1 MTEMCLEQMIIK
13 QSQNGKQII
22 WRTLNKSSEPE
33 TKQKVTVSLLL
44 LLDEDYI
51 QTLDNDDELKKKEE
65 KSIIGI

>member
-22 WRTLNKSSEPE
+22 WKTLNKSSEPE

-65 KSIIGI
+65 KSTIGI

>member
-65 KSIIGI
+65 KSTIGI

>member
-1 MTEMCLEQMIIK
+1 MCLEQMIIK